1 MGEHSRGGSRI
12 HFVQCRPRVPVTGAQ
27 TRRQVAALLERH
39 GLRPNTSLGQHFLVD
54 PNITRRIVELVG
66 PPSHPVL
73 EIGVGTATLSAELV
87 AAGHRLLGYEVDA
100 RLRPLIEEVLGDDR
114 RAEVRFEDVMRVDLN
129 GVLGGERWVMVSNL
143 PYEVGTTL
151 VLDGLREVPALE
163 RFVVMVQREVAERMV
178 AGPGESAYG
187 LPSVVV
193 ALHAS
198 ARIALR
204 VPPQVFLPAPR
215 VGSAVVVL
223 DRLPI
228 PANAD
233 GALRLAAA
241 GFGQRRKM
249 LRQSLAGVLDTPS
262 VELEA
267 AGIDPRARAEQVAP
281 TGWLRLAEVTGG

>member
-1 MGEHSRGGSRI
+1 MACPAWLWRSTPAPGSR
-12 HFVQCRPRVPVTGAQ
+12 C
-27 TRRQVAALLERH
+27 
-39 GLRPNTSLGQHFLVD
+39 
-54 PNITRRIVELVG
+54 
-66 PPSHPVL
+66 
-73 EIGVGTATLSAELV
+73 
-87 AAGHRLLGYEVDA
+87 
-100 RLRPLIEEVLGDDR
+100 
-114 RAEVRFEDVMRVDLN
+114 
-129 GVLGGERWVMVSNL
+129 
-143 PYEVGTTL
+143 
-151 VLDGLREVPALE
+151 
-163 RFVVMVQREVAERMV
+163 
-178 AGPGESAYG
+178 
-187 LPSVVV
+187 
-193 ALHAS
+193 
-198 ARIALR
+198 R